1 LQHRRQQIVKFT
13 GSFVFHIGSF
23 GLFKCPAGKIFDQI
37 KPTNKPQKVSARFI
51 FMRAGGTSR
60 PGTDCWRNLLA
71 KPAGEP
77 AFSDM
82 AATRNS
88 IFDDPFYQPA
98 DKFFPANSK
107 IGLTFDDITLA
118 TLYSEILPRDTQLDT
133 TLADGLQLNIPVISS
148 DMDTVTES
156 RMAIAMALNGGL
168 GLIHYNM
175 PEREQLSQV
184 SRVKYHVQ
192 GLIQEPIKISPDQI
206 IGDVLALIEE
216 RKFGFSTFP
225 VVDAKGILVGL
236 LSGHVVKPRY
246 AAKKVSE
253 ALTPRKQVHTIRK
266 KELGK
271 DPIARADKFFTEHI
285 GIHKL
290 LVVDE
295 DDHLHGLITLSD
307 VERIQQERKAQF
319 KPARDA
325 QFRLLCGAAVSATR
339 NAFGELDRARILTH
353 VGGLVERGVDVVAV
367 STAHGFSK
375 GVGDMVKVLRDA
387 FPKLPIIAGNVTS
400 AAGVDYLADCGAN
413 AVKVGQGPGSIC
425 TTRIVAGVGIPQ
437 LTALYV
443 ASRAAAK
450 KKVSILADGG
460 ITKSGDI
467 VKAMTLSQAVIC
479 GGILAGCTEAPGEVV
494 EISGKMY
501 KHYRGMGSLAAM
513 KSGSAA
519 RYGHEKADT
528 TRKVAAEGIEALKEV
543 CGSVDRVLAQLI
555 GGIQSGMGYL
565 GAANLAQLCEKARYI
580 RVSPAGQRE
589 AAPHDVVELKTGN

>member
-1 LQHRRQQIVKFT
+1 
-13 GSFVFHIGSF
+13 
-23 GLFKCPAGKIFDQI
+23 
-37 KPTNKPQKVSARFI
+37 
-51 FMRAGGTSR
+51 
-60 PGTDCWRNLLA
+60 
-71 KPAGEP
+71 
-77 AFSDM
+77 M

-88 IFDDPFYQPA
+88 NFDDPFYQPA

-192 GLIQEPIKISPDQI
+192 GLIQEPIKVSPDQL

-216 RKFGFSTFP
+216 KKFGFSTFP

-236 LSGHVVKPRY
+236 LSSHVVKPRY
-246 AAKKVSE
+246 AARKISA
-253 ALTPRKQVHTIRK
+253 ALTPRKQVHTIRQ

-339 NAFGELDRARILTH
+339 NAFGELDRARILNH
-353 VGGLVERGVDVVAV
+353 VGGLVERSVDVIAV

-400 AAGVDYLADCGAN
+400 AAGVDYLAGCGAN

-437 LTALYV
+437 MTALYV

-479 GGILAGCTEAPGEVV
+479 GGILAGCTEAPGDVV

-528 TRKVAAEGIEALKEV
+528 TRKMAAEGIEALKEV

-565 GAANLAQLCEKARYI
+565 GAANLAQLREKARYI